1 MMKRKKLDALL
12 KQATQYEFRQYIGDC
27 PEAKPVIADSR
38 RPKRRLR
45 TVLVLAALL
54 LLVAGSICAVKITV
68 YQTSVDTSGHQVQ
81 IHSGFSSPE
90 TKVLPSDK
98 AYSYA
103 IEQLGCPLLIPK
115 DTGEMTLEISIEKD
129 ESQTAKLVKFD
140 FESDK
145 NMLRLV
151 QAIDTSGYDT
161 EMGSVVYGDLVAQD
175 MLAIQDWLINIYIV
189 EDNNEQSIFAKWYAE
204 QEQGGG
210 LHCTV
215 STTLPLEELKAF
227 LKGLEWR
234 SK

>member
-1 MMKRKKLDALL
+1 MMKRKKLDVLL

-27 PEAKPVIADSR
+27 PKTKPVIADLR
-38 RPKRRLR
+38 RFKRRLR

-54 LLVAGSICAVKITV
+54 LLVAGSICAVRITV

-81 IHSGFSSPE
+81 IQSGFTSPE
-90 TKVLPSDK
+90 TKVLPSDE

-129 ESQTAKLVKFD
+129 ENQTAKLVKFD
-140 FESDK
+140 FEDDK
-145 NMLRLV
+145 KMLRLA
-151 QAIDTSGYDT
+151 QTTSDYDT
-161 EMGSVVYGDLVAQD
+161 EMGSAVYGDLVAQD
-175 MLAIQDWLINIYIV
+175 TLAIQDWLINIYIV
-189 EDNNEQSIFAKWYAE
+189 EDNNGQSIFAKWYAE

-215 STTLPLEELKAF
+215 STTLPMEELKAF